1 MLPLEK
7 TKKDL
12 VVLTDGERVLG
23 FGDLGVHGMGVCVS
37 KIAMY
42 TACGGLHPHRCLP
55 ICIDVG
61 TNNKELL
68 DSPFYV
74 GYHHTRI
81 RGEDY
86 NELIEETIREIH
98 GRFGHKTF
106 IQFEDFSFENSAR
119 FLREYRAEAPV
130 YDDDIQGTAVV
141 SLASLISSMRITG
154 KKPEEHKFL
163 FVGGDGDETGLHIAD
178 LLVEFMTKETGMS
191 VTQVRKQI
199 WFMDEEGLVVRFR
212 AEDLEDRKIPYAHE
226 HDECSDLSQAIDLIK
241 PTAIV
246 GTPTCNDSKGLF
258 TKPILN
264 KVAEYNDR
272 PIILALSTPYPEC
285 TADEAYSYTNGKGI
299 YIGGGYRNC
308 TSVML
313 PNGKPYKP
321 SVSTSA
327 YVFPGLALG
336 QTYSGATKIHQDMLL
351 ASAKVLANLVSD
363 EDIAQGAVLPPFGNI
378 RGISCKIA
386 KKVAAIA
393 YDLGLATRLPRP
405 VNLHREI
412 KEHQFRPYYT
422 KYCK

>member
-1 MLPLEK
+1 M
-7 TKKDL
+7 
-12 VVLTDGERVLG
+12 
-23 FGDLGVHGMGVCVS
+23 
-37 KIAMY
+37 
-42 TACGGLHPHRCLP
+42 
-55 ICIDVG
+55 G